1 METKGT
7 YLDSTIAVEDRVE
20 DLINRMSIEEKVEQL
35 TCTMYMPIMPMED
48 QDLDGGIGSFTVM
61 GSQNVAEDIRKV
73 QAYVI
78 EHSRHGIPALV
89 HGEALSGPVS
99 LPAANF
105 FPTSI
110 SLGATFEP
118 ALAEKMSEGTR
129 KQMYAVGMR
138 HALSPV
144 ADLGRDLRWGRCSEG
159 YGEDPTLAAAMTV
172 AFVKGLQGENLKEGI
187 ACTGKHF
194 LGYSQSENGMNMH
207 KSLASARELREVFAK
222 PFEAA
227 IQKADL
233 KCVMNCYSEV
243 EGQPMCA
250 NKKILTDMLR
260 EDMGFEGLV
269 VSDYNSIRHVVN
281 DFKLTDN
288 MQDAARLC
296 LEAGLDV
303 ELPTRMGYNDAFA
316 EAVKR
321 GEIDEALVDRSV
333 RRVLK
338 LKFELGLFENPYPHE
353 ELLASA
359 MDNRKNNRYS
369 HEAACK
375 SMTLMKNDGILPIC
389 DGKKKLLVVGPAGN
403 CLRLLI
409 GHYTHVALMEMLM
422 LMMTQGKEVQP
433 GVNPEDV
440 MDKKNPEDESA
451 FADVAAKMSTS
462 NLADKYLL
470 DDMIRKMYPDA
481 KTTLEALRE
490 IYESVE
496 FVEGCDYKG
505 DDDSHIFEAVEAAKK
520 VDIVI
525 CCLGGKNGL
534 GGSCTTGEAVDSSSL
549 DLMGQQEKLMRQ
561 VFAVNP
567 HMVIVHTDG
576 RPLCSEWAYENVPA
590 ILEGWLPAIYGG
602 QAIAEVISGR
612 YNPAGRTPLS
622 VPRSAGHLPL
632 YHYQNNGSSAPYD
645 RGLIDTGY
653 IDSSS
658 AGLAPFGYGLSYTV
672 FDYGKLR
679 LREVD
684 EDHLE
689 ARVVVTNTGEMDG
702 EEVVQ
707 LYGKDLYASV
717 IRPRQ
722 ELIGFCRVFLKVGES
737 REVCFTF
744 RKDQLAFED
753 REFCWILEKGDF
765 SFFVGGHSDDVRSE
779 AVYCQEKTISVNPR
793 TRGFYAECRI
803 EDVGA

>member
-1 METKGT
+1 MSKLPYQNPQLPIE
-7 YLDSTIAVEDRVE
+7 ERVD
-20 DLINRMSIEEKVEQL
+20 DLMSRMSVEEKVKQI
-35 TCTMYMPIMPMED
+35 TCAMYMPMMPMEK
-48 QDLDGGIGSFTVM
+48 QDLKDGIGSFTIM
-61 GSQNVAEDIRKV
+61 GSQDVAGDIRKA
-73 QAYVI
+73 QQYVI
-78 EHSRHGIPALV
+78 EHSEHGIPALV

-99 LPAANF
+99 IPAANL

-118 ALAEKMSEGTR
+118 ETAEKMSEGTR

-144 ADLGRDLRWGRCSEG
+144 ADIGRDLRWGRCSEG
-159 YGEDPTLAAAMTV
+159 YGEDPTLGAAMTV
-172 AFVKGLQGENLKEGI
+172 AFVKGLQGEDLKEGI

-194 LGYSQSENGMNMH
+194 LGYSQSENAMNMH
-207 KSLASARELREVFAK
+207 KSLATPRELREVFAK
-222 PFEAA
+222 PFDAA
-227 IQKADL
+227 IHMADM

-260 EDMGFEGLV
+260 DDMGFDGLV
-269 VSDYNSIRHVVN
+269 VSDYNSIRHVMN

-288 MQDAARLC
+288 MLEASKLC

-303 ELPTRMGYNDAFA
+303 ELPTRMGYNDEFA

-321 GEIDEALVDRSV
+321 GDIDIAYVDRSV

-353 ELLASA
+353 ELLPTA
-359 MDNRKNNRYS
+359 MDNTENNIYS
-369 HEAACK
+369 HEAARK
-375 SMTLMKNDGILPIC
+375 SITLMKNDGILPIR
-389 DGKKKLLVVGPAGN
+389 DRKKKLLVVGPTGDS
-403 CLRLLI
+403 LRLLI
-409 GHYTHVALMEMLM
+409 GHYTHVSLMEMLM

-433 GVNPEDV
+433 GVNPDDV
-440 MDKKNPEDESA
+440 MDENDKKGSA
-451 FADVAAKMSTS
+451 FDDVAAKMSTS
-462 NLADKYLL
+462 NLEDKHIL
-470 DDMIRKMYPDA
+470 DPMIRKMYPGA

-490 IYESVE
+490 IFDTVE

-505 DDDSHIFEAVEAAKK
+505 DDASHIPEAVEAAKH
-520 VDIVI
+520 VDVVI
-525 CCLGGKNGL
+525 MTVGGKNGL

-549 DLMGQQEKLMRQ
+549 DLMGEQETLMRE

-567 HMVIVHTDG
+567 NMVIVHTDG

-590 ILEGWLPAIYGG
+590 IVEGWLPAIYGG
-602 QAIAEVISGR
+602 QAIAEVISGI

-632 YHYQNNGSSAPYD
+632 YHYQNNGSSAQYD
-645 RGLIDTGY
+645 TGLINTGY

-658 AGLAPFGYGLSYTV
+658 AALASFGHGLSYTEFEYSN
-672 FDYGKLR
+672 FDVKKQDDNLIKAS
-679 LREVD
+679 VD
-684 EDHLE
+684 VKNVGD
-689 ARVVVTNTGEMDG
+689 ADG

-707 LYGKDLYASV
+707 LYGRDLYASI

-722 ELIGFCRVFLKVGES
+722 ELVGFKRIALKAGES
-737 REVCFTF
+737 KRVTF
-744 RKDQLAFED
+744 RFHLNQFAFED
-753 REFCWILEKGDF
+753 VDYKWILEKGDF
-765 SFFVGGHSDDVRSE
+765 ELFVGGSSDDRRLTARCS
-779 AVYCQEKTISVNPR
+779 QEETISVDPAKR
-793 TRGFYAECRI
+793 SFYAETMV
-803 EDVGA
+803 ESL